1 MAFVQYASSVRLIEC
16 VPNISEGR
24 RPEIIDTIAD
34 AVSATPGVTLLDR
47 SSDRSHHR
55 TVLTMVGQAEPLRT
69 AVVAMIEAAVRLI
82 DVRTHR
88 GVHPRVGAVDV
99 VPFVPL
105 GDVTMAECAALARD
119 VAARA
124 AKTCALP
131 VYLYEEAAI
140 VPGRKRLEQLRRGQ
154 FEGLAAKMQDAVWR
168 PDFGPAQP
176 HTTAGATVI
185 GARDLLIAYNIN
197 LATDRLDVA
206 RQIAAVIRESNGGL
220 PHVKA
225 MGVPLSER
233 GIVQVSMNLTNF
245 RVTSLSQVFERVRR
259 EAQMRGAHIL
269 ESEIVGLLP
278 AAALADTPLASLL
291 LPPSAAQKILEDRL
305 AAAGLLAS

>member
-1 MAFVQYASSVRLIEC
+1 VRLIEC

-24 RPEIIDTIAD
+24 RPEIIDALA
-34 AVSATPGVTLLDR
+34 AVVASTPGVTLLDR
-47 SSDRSHHR
+47 SSDVSHHR
-55 TVLTMVGQAEPLRT
+55 TVLTMVGQAEALRDA
-69 AVVAMIEAAVRLI
+69 AVGLIEAAVRLI

-105 GDVTMAECAALARD
+105 GQVAMAECAAVARD

-124 AKTCALP
+124 AKSCGLP
-131 VYLYEEAAI
+131 VFLYEEAAI

-154 FEGLAAKMQDAVWR
+154 FEGLAAKMQDPVWR

-197 LATDRLDVA
+197 LATNRLDVA
-206 RQIAAVIRESNGGL
+206 KQIAAVIRESNGGL
-220 PHVKA
+220 AHVKA
-225 MGVPLSER
+225 MGVPLAER

-245 RVTSLSQVFERVRR
+245 RVTSMSQVFERVRK
-259 EAQMRGAHIL
+259 EAQMRGAKVL
-269 ESEIVGLLP
+269 ESEIVGLVP
-278 AAALADTPLASLL
+278 AAALADTTPEALQIPS
-291 LPPSAAQKILEDRL
+291 SAASKILEDRL
-305 AAAGLLAS
+305 AAAGLMN